1 MPKSFAEILQE
12 KVVVFD
18 GAMGTHLQ
26 GQNLTAADFGG
37 EHLNGCNEHLV
48 VSKPSAVENVHRDY
62 LEAGADVIETDSFGS
77 TSIVLGEYG
86 IAAMAYDLNFRA
98 ARIARGVADGFSTP
112 DRPRFVA
119 GSMGPT
125 TKLPS
130 LGHCRF
136 GEMSSAY
143 KEQARGLVEGGVD
156 LLCVETCQ
164 DLLQAKA
171 ALCGI
176 FEFFEDARGRVPV
189 IVSVTVE
196 SNGTLLLGTEIAAAL
211 VALEPFDIDVIGM
224 NCATGPKEM
233 SDHVRVLCS
242 GSPKPVFVMP
252 NAGIPENIGGHAH
265 YHLTPE
271 ELVRYL
277 SHFVKDLGVSVV
289 GGCCGTTREHLR
301 QLAAAVGGLAPKIR
315 EIDFIP
321 SASSLYQAVP
331 LHIDPPPVLV
341 GERTNAN
348 GSKQFRELLALE
360 DWEGIVAMGRGAGR
374 EVAHIFDVCAAYV
387 GRVES
392 RDMREIITRFN
403 TQVTLPLVIDSTEA
417 PVLEEALRLI
427 AGKAIVNSIN
437 MEDGEERIRRVVPL
451 CRKFGAAVIALTIDE
466 QGMAKTADRKVAIAK
481 IIYDLVVNRY
491 GMKPHDL
498 IFDTLTFT
506 LGSGEEEFRRAGI
519 ETIEGIRRI
528 KRELPG
534 VRTLLGVSN
543 ISFGLSPEVRNP
555 LNSVFLHHA
564 IEAGLDMAIVHA
576 ARIMPLYKIDEK
588 GRDLCRELIFD
599 SRRYEEVVEGGAVH
613 RKVTY
618 DPLTDLMAFYAGGK
632 KEKKAP
638 AVRGETIEEI
648 LKTRIIDGDRVGLQQ
663 DLDEG
668 LKRYGALEIINTIL
682 LDGMKVVGELF
693 GSGQMQLPFVLQSAE
708 VMKAAVAYLE
718 QFMSKADTTSKG
730 VMVLATVRGDVHD
743 IGKNLVD
750 IILTNNG
757 YRVVNLGIKVPIDAM
772 LHAAEEHGADA
783 IGMSGLLVKSTLIM
797 KENLGVMN
805 ERGIT
810 IPVIL
815 GGAALTRRYVEQDL
829 RSVYR
834 GNVLYANDAFDGLR
848 YMAQIAAGELTPVL
862 TMASAEAPQEQ
873 PPAEVDEE
881 TLVGTE
887 AKIAL
892 AQKEESRDNSPL
904 KAAGG
909 VTGPARSRVRTDVP
923 IPVPPFLGSKV
934 VDPVPLERVF
944 PFVNDVALI
953 RGQWQVRKGNMTD
966 DQYRAMVLEKVT
978 PDYES
983 LKARIVREGLLRPA
997 VVYGYFPCQSD
1008 GDDLIIYDEGG
1019 GAPRLRFTF
1028 PRQHGDRRL
1037 CLSDYFAARD
1047 SGRMDV
1053 VAFQLVTMGR
1063 RASEESARLF
1073 AAGDYKE
1080 YLYFHG
1086 LSVECAEALAELWHS
1101 EVRQELGIGLK
1112 DAPEVKR
1119 LFSQG
1124 YQGSRYSF
1132 GYPACP
1138 NLEDQKKLFELRDG
1152 ERIGGHLTDEYSLD
1166 PEQSTNAIIVHHP
1179 DARYFT
1185 IA

>member
-1 MPKSFAEILQE
+1 MPRSFLEMLQQ
-12 KVVVFD
+12 KIVVFD
-18 GAMGTHLQ
+18 GATGTHLQ
-26 GQNLTAADFGG
+26 GQNLTAEDFGG
-37 EHLNGCNEHLV
+37 EHLNGCNEYLAL
-48 VSKPSAVENVHRDY
+48 SKPSAVENVHRDY

-86 IAAMAYDLNFRA
+86 IAEMAYDLNFRA

-136 GEMSSAY
+136 AAMSSAY

-196 SNGTLLLGTEIAAAL
+196 STGTLLLGTEIAAAL
-211 VALEPFDIDVIGM
+211 VALEPYDIDVIGM

-242 GSPKPVFVMP
+242 SSPKPVFVMP
-252 NAGIPENIGGHAH
+252 NAGIPENVGGHAL

-289 GGCCGTTREHLR
+289 GGCCGTTKEHIR
-301 QLAAAVGGLAPKIR
+301 QLAAAVGGLAPKHR
-315 EIDFIP
+315 DIDFIP

-348 GSKQFRELLALE
+348 GSKQFRELLAVE
-360 DWEGIVAMGRGAGR
+360 DWEGIVAMGRGAVR
-374 EVAHIFDVCAAYV
+374 EGAHMVDVCAAYV
-387 GRVES
+387 GRDEA

-417 PVLEEALRLI
+417 PVIEEALQLI
-427 AGKAIVNSIN
+427 AGKAVVNSIN
-437 MEDGEERIRRVVPL
+437 MEDGEERIRKVVPL

-481 IIYDLVVNRY
+481 IIYDLAVNRY

-506 LGSGEEEFRRAGI
+506 LGSGEEEFRRAAI

-534 VRTLLGVSN
+534 VKTLLGVSN
-543 ISFGLSPEVRNP
+543 ISFGLSPEVRHP
-555 LNSVFLHHA
+555 LNSVFLHYA
-564 IEAGLDMAIVHA
+564 IEAGLDLAIVHA

-599 SRRYEEVVEGGAVH
+599 SRGYEQVMEGGTSH

-618 DPLTDLMAFYAGGK
+618 DPLTELMAFYAGSK

-638 AVRGETIEEI
+638 TLRGGSIEEI

-668 LKRYGALEIINTIL
+668 LKTYSALDIINTIL

-718 QFMSKADTTSKG
+718 QFMSKAETTSKG

-772 LHAAEEHGADA
+772 LLAAEEHRADA
-783 IGMSGLLVKSTLIM
+783 IGMSGLLVKSTLVM

-810 IPVIL
+810 LPVIL

-848 YMAQIAAGELTPVL
+848 YMAQIAGGTLVPAPAAPQAGEVETDGEEEMLT
-862 TMASAEAPQEQ
+862 
-873 PPAEVDEE
+873 
-881 TLVGTE
+881 GTE

-892 AQKEESRDNSPL
+892 AQKENASSDPPVNT
-904 KAAGG
+904 ATGVAGL
-909 VTGPARSRVRTDVP
+909 VRSRVRTDVP

-934 VDPVPLERVF
+934 VDPVPLERIF

-953 RGQWQVRKGNMTD
+953 RGQWQVRKGKMTD
-966 DQYRAMVLEKVT
+966 DLYRAMVQEKIT
-978 PDYES
+978 PDYEA
-983 LKARIVREGLLRPA
+983 LKARIVREELLRPA

-1008 GDDLIIYDEGG
+1008 GDDLVIYDEGG
-1019 GAPRLRFTF
+1019 RAPRLRFTF
-1028 PRQHGDRRL
+1028 PRQKGDRRL
-1037 CLSDYFAARD
+1037 CLSDYFATLE
-1047 SGRMDV
+1047 SGRLDV
-1053 VAFQLVTMGR
+1053 VAFQLVTMGK

-1073 AAGDYKE
+1073 ASGNYKD

-1086 LSVECAEALAELWHS
+1086 LSVECAEALAELWHKQ
-1101 EVRQELGIGLK
+1101 VRQELGIALK
-1112 DAPEVKR
+1112 DAQDVKR

-1138 NLEDQKKLFELRDG
+1138 NLEDQKKLFELLDG
-1152 ERIGGHLTDEYSLD
+1152 ERIGVHLTDEYSLD

-1179 DARYFT
+1179 EARYFT
-1185 IA
+1185 IV

>member
-1 MPKSFAEILQE
+1 MPKSFVEMLSQKII
-12 KVVVFD
+12 VFD
-18 GAMGTHLQ
+18 GATGTHLQ
-26 GQNLTAADFGG
+26 TQNLSADDFGG
-37 EHLNGCNEHLV
+37 EHLNGCNEYLV

-62 LEAGADVIETDSFGS
+62 LEAGADVIETDSFGG
-77 TSIVLGEYG
+77 TSIVLAEYG
-86 IAAMAYDLNFRA
+86 IASMAYDLNLKA
-98 ARIARGVADGFSTP
+98 ARIARSVADAFTTP

-130 LGHCRF
+130 LGHCSFRD
-136 GEMSSAY
+136 MSASY
-143 KEQARGLVEGGVD
+143 TEQARGLLDGGVD
-156 LLCVETCQ
+156 LLCIETCQ

-171 ALCGI
+171 ALCGV
-176 FEFFEDARGRVPV
+176 FDSFAEAHRRVPV
-189 IVSVTVE
+189 IASVTVE
-196 SNGTLLLGTEIAAAL
+196 STGTLLLGTEIAAAL
-211 VALEPFDIDVIGM
+211 VALEPYDIDVIGM

-233 SDHVRVLCS
+233 SDHIRVLCA
-242 GSPKPVFVMP
+242 GSPRPVFVMP
-252 NAGIPENIGGHAH
+252 NAGIPENVGGHAK

-271 ELVRYL
+271 ELVRFM

-289 GGCCGTTREHLR
+289 GGCCGTTKEHIR
-301 QLAAAVGGLAPKIR
+301 ALAEAVGNLAPKQR
-315 EIDFIP
+315 DIDFIP

-348 GSKQFRELLALE
+348 GSKQFRELLAKE
-360 DWEGIVAMGRGAGR
+360 DWEGIVAMGKGAVKEG
-374 EVAHIFDVCAAYV
+374 AHMVDVCAAYV
-387 GRVES
+387 GRDEAK
-392 RDMREIITRFN
+392 DMREIITRFN

-417 PVLEEALRLI
+417 PVIEEALQRI

-437 MEDGEERIRRVVPL
+437 MEDGEERIRKVVPL
-451 CRKFGAAVIALTIDE
+451 CRRYGAAVIALTIDE
-466 QGMAKTADRKVAIAK
+466 KGMAKTADRKLEIAR
-481 IIYDLVVNRY
+481 IIYDLAVNRY

-528 KRELPG
+528 KLELPG
-534 VRTLLGVSN
+534 VKTLLGVSN
-543 ISFGLSPEVRNP
+543 ISFGLSPEVRHP
-555 LNSVFLHHA
+555 LNSVFLHYA

-588 GRDLCRELIFD
+588 GRELCRELVFD
-599 SRRYEEVVEGGAVH
+599 GRRFEEVMEGGAVH

-618 DPLTDLMAFYAGGK
+618 DPLTSLMAHYAGSK
-632 KEKKAP
+632 NEKKAP
-638 AVRGETIEEI
+638 ASRGGTIEER

-668 LKRYGALEIINTIL
+668 LKTYAALDIINTIL

-718 QFMSKADTTSKG
+718 QFMSKEDTTSKG

-772 LHAAEEHGADA
+772 LHAAEEHRADA

-810 IPVIL
+810 LPVIL

-829 RSVYR
+829 RSVYK
-834 GNVLYANDAFDGLR
+834 GSVMYANDAFDGLK
-848 YMAQIAAGELTPVL
+848 YMAQIAAGEL
-862 TMASAEAPQEQ
+862 AP
-873 PPAEVDEE
+873 PPAAAEPPGEE
-881 TLVGTE
+881 EEEMLTGTE

-892 AQKEESRDNSPL
+892 AQKEYAPTADPPL
-904 KAAGG
+904 PPSGVAGL
-909 VTGPARSRVRTDVP
+909 VRSRVSTDNPV
-923 IPVPPFLGSKV
+923 PVPPFYGAKVIEKVSLGEV
-934 VDPVPLERVF
+934 Y
-944 PFVNDVALI
+944 PFVNEVALI
-953 RGQWQVRKGNMTD
+953 RGQWQVRKGKMTD
-966 DQYRAMVLEKVT
+966 EEYRAMLKEKIT
-978 PDYES
+978 PDYEA
-983 LKARIVREGLLRPA
+983 LKERIVREELLRPS

-1008 GDDLIIYDEGG
+1008 GDDLIVYDEGSTT
-1019 GAPRLRFTF
+1019 PRLRFTF
-1028 PRQHGDRRL
+1028 PRQKADRRL
-1037 CLSDYFAARD
+1037 CLSDYFAPLG

-1053 VAFQLVTMGR
+1053 VAFQLVTMGKK
-1063 RASEESARLF
+1063 ASEESARLF
-1073 AAGDYKE
+1073 AAGNYKE

-1086 LSVECAEALAELWHS
+1086 LSVECAEALAELWH
-1101 EVRQELGIGLK
+1101 RRIRRELGIDGK
-1112 DAPEVKR
+1112 DAKDVRR

-1138 NLEDQKKLFELRDG
+1138 NLEDQTKLFELLDG
-1152 ERIGGHLTDEYSLD
+1152 ERIGVRLTDEYSLD

-1179 DARYFT
+1179 EARYFT
-1185 IA
+1185 IT